1 MSRLSYAKVLIE
13 LNMLTDFP
21 NSINITL
28 SNEVPLLQLVVYE
41 TLSKFCKHYRLLR
54 RMLCSKA
61 SFTNAEK
68 IIQPNSRRAKRGS
81 VHTKLV
87 PHATPTVVASNK
99 GNWNMPHGEQLH
111 DPMQIEL
118 VVKVVTDRGDIPCA
132 RNNTSASIGNK
143 KGGQESV
150 TPM

>member
-1 MSRLSYAKVLIE
+1 MSRLLYAKVLIE
-13 LNMLTDFP
+13 LDMLTDFS

-28 SNEVPLLQLVVYE
+28 PSEVPLLQLVVYE

-54 RMLCSKA
+54 HMLCSKA
-61 SFTNAEK
+61 LFTNAEK
-68 IIQPNSRRAKRGS
+68 IIQLNFRRAKRGS
-81 VHTKLV
+81 VHTKLGFY
-87 PHATPTVVASNK
+87 ATTTVVASNQ

-111 DPMQIEL
+111 EPMQIEL

-143 KGGQESV
+143 KGG
-150 TPM
+150 